1 MIKAAACGRDIRL
14 TAPVQSYH
22 QPAAAKPLQTT
33 TAANKLLT
41 DPRAEAVLLAV
52 RGTNPPKTK
61 PQAQS
66 QIDNRRTFFLG
77 LYDTLSWNI
86 ADNLPEA
93 ALQQPRPDPRPPA
106 PLRLCT
112 RSGV

>member
-1 MIKAAACGRDIRL
+1 MLRGDAFMIKAAACGRDIRL
-14 TAPVQSYH
+14 TAPVQSDH

-61 PQAQS
+61 PQA
-66 QIDNRRTFFLG
+66 
-77 LYDTLSWNI
+77 
-86 ADNLPEA
+86 
-93 ALQQPRPDPRPPA
+93 
-106 PLRLCT
+106 
-112 RSGV
+112 